1 MGAPLNDLVTQW
13 ARWPFPGGLRALT
26 ATSNPRSIDSRM
38 MEDIIPRV
46 AGSDSISS
54 IPSTRRAGR
63 ASKSRFK
70 PAIVSGRAREA
81 SRNTTDPGWARWRRS
96 PDAIIKWVFPT
107 SFGPRSTM
115 PRPFGRAPD
124 AISRIALKALEF
136 PSVTR
141 KVGKVRSASGRKPQG
156 RHLLPSEATIPP
168 RRSLAIEPY
177 PPFDPRFAPVSQAG
191 VVDSDDRISD
201 GLQERVGVTRCGR

>member
-1 MGAPLNDLVTQW
+1 
-13 ARWPFPGGLRALT
+13 
-26 ATSNPRSIDSRM
+26 
-38 MEDIIPRV
+38 
-46 AGSDSISS
+46 
-54 IPSTRRAGR
+54 
-63 ASKSRFK
+63 
-70 PAIVSGRAREA
+70 
-81 SRNTTDPGWARWRRS
+81 
-96 PDAIIKWVFPT
+96 
-107 SFGPRSTM
+107 M

-141 KVGKVRSASGRKPQG
+141 KGREGSLCVGAEALG

-191 VVDSDDRISD
+191 QAVDSDDRISD
-201 GLQERVGVTRCGR
+201 GLQERVGVTRCGC